1 MSDASDQKDA
11 QNNPDDDA
19 SGSPMSSVPE
29 TPVEAG
35 MTAEAVPPE
44 EPLSLTDKFIGVLT
58 EPAPTFENVRA
69 AGPRVSDWLVPVL
82 LLMIVIAAGTLARFS
97 NPEFAAQIQQQ
108 QQEEFQKQVESGAMT
123 QDEADMARQQM
134 ESMKG
139 IFPIIGAITGAIGYA
154 VFFFIIALIYWL
166 IVRFLM
172 RGDAT
177 FGLVLSAAGLVAFIS
192 IIDQL
197 VSLLLI
203 YVTGKPFVNL
213 SPVLFM
219 DGNFTNLSFAAKAS
233 MLANPIAIW
242 ATWVL
247 GIGFEKVGS
256 ISRLKGLIAAFSLY
270 IIFTLLTV
278 ATGMGM

>member
-108 QQEEFQKQVESGAMT
+108 QQQQFQKSVESGDMT
-123 QDEADMARQQM
+123 AEQAEQAQQQM

-139 IFPIIGAITGAIGYA
+139 IFPIIGAVSGAIGYA

-172 RGDAT
+172 RGDPT
-177 FGLVLSAAGLVAFIS
+177 FGLVLSAVGLVAFIN

-203 YVTGKPFVNL
+203 YVTGKPFVTL

-219 DGNFTNLSFAAKAS
+219 DVNITDMSFAAKAS
-233 MLANPIAIW
+233 MLLNPIAIW

-247 GIGFEKVGS
+247 GIGLEKVS
-256 ISRLKGLIAAFSLY
+256 RISRAKGMIAAFSLY
-270 IIFTLLTV
+270 IVFTLLTL
-278 ATGMGM
+278 AMGLGM

>member
-1 MSDASDQKDA
+1 MSDASEQKDA
-11 QNNPDDDA
+11 QNNPDEDV
-19 SGSPMSSVPE
+19 SGSPMSSVPA
-29 TPVEAG
+29 TDAEAG
-35 MTAEAVPPE
+35 MTTEAPPPE

-97 NPEFAAQIQQQ
+97 NPEFVAQIQQQ
-108 QQEEFQKQVESGAMT
+108 QQAEIQKQVEKGDLSEEQAAT
-123 QDEADMARQQM
+123 LREQM
-134 ESMKG
+134 ESMQG
-139 IFPIIGAITGAIGYA
+139 FYGIIGAIFGAIGYA
-154 VFFFIIALIYWL
+154 FFFFIIALVYWL

-177 FGLVLSAAGLVAFIS
+177 FGLVLSVVGLVAYIN

-197 VSLLLI
+197 VSLLLL
-203 YVTGKPFVNL
+203 YVTGKPFVTL

-219 DGNFTNLSFAAKAS
+219 DVTITDMSFAAKAS
-233 MLANPIAIW
+233 MLLNPIAIW

-247 GIGFEKVGS
+247 GIGLEKVGR
-256 ISRLKGLIAAFSLY
+256 ISRAKGMIAAFSLY
-270 IIFTLLTV
+270 ILFTLLTL
-278 ATGMGM
+278 AMGLGM